1 MFTRLEANL
10 SLSFSPSL
18 FIVSTASFS
27 TFLAACS
34 RDFFLHSPPH
44 FAALHCYK
52 FLH

>member
-10 SLSFSPSL
+10 SLSLSPSL

-27 TFLAACS
+27 TFLAARS
-34 RDFFLHSPPH
+34 LDFFLHSPPH
-44 FAALHCYK
+44 FATPHWYK